1 MSSGK
6 PMKVKV
12 EYEDGSCL
20 ECEFSR
26 VSQAGQKE
34 LADLGLVPLPGGD
47 AAGQEKFV
55 LLEWKDGWKEVYALP
70 PDVSDVRKY
79 YVIRRVEEVGRLF
92 LDRGDGYPELIEVL
106 RKPKE
111 VERMT
116 LL

>member
-6 PMKVKV
+6 PKKVKV

-20 ECEFSR
+20 ECEFSKL
-26 VSQAGQKE
+26 SQAGQKE
-34 LADLGLVPLPGGD
+34 LADLGLVLSPGGET
-47 AAGQEKFV
+47 AGKEKYV
-55 LLEWKDGWKEVYALP
+55 LLEWKDGWKEVFAVP

-79 YVIRRVEEVGRLF
+79 YVIRRMEEVGRLF
-92 LDRGDGYPELIEVL
+92 LDRGEGYPELIEVL
-106 RKPKE
+106 RKPQD